1 MAKNKEFCKLLKVK
15 QVNEKALIEQ
25 LGITQKELQAWK
37 SGEVRPHILYVK
49 KAAQL
54 LKMPMEELW
63 EMFKSV
69 SIKG

>member
-25 LGITQKELQAWK
+25 LGITPKELQAWK
-37 SGEVRPHILYVK
+37 NGEVRPHILYVK

>member
-1 MAKNKEFCKLLKVK
+1 MAKNKDFCKLLKVK

-25 LGITQKELQAWK
+25 LGITTKELQAWK

-49 KAAQL
+49 KTAQL